1 MEMPRKAGELKMSEQ
16 TRELTRRVNN
26 DGSFSETETAA
37 LSSVELGQNTKGEW
51 RVASV
56 KVYHADINM
65 AVREATR
72 AAQSASSQVKTLN
85 TI

>member
-1 MEMPRKAGELKMSEQ
+1 MTDQ
-16 TRELTRRVNN
+16 TRELTRRVNG

-56 KVYHADINM
+56 KVYHADINT
-65 AVREATR
+65 AIQKASR
-72 AAQSASSQVKTLN
+72 AAESASNQIKALSSM
-85 TI
+85 

>member
-1 MEMPRKAGELKMSEQ
+1 MS
-16 TRELTRRVNN
+16 
-26 DGSFSETETAA
+26 DSETETAA

-65 AVREATR
+65 AVQEATR
-72 AAQSASSQVKTLN
+72 AAQSASAKLRL
-85 TI
+85 